1 MALLSTL
8 IDEEEAGRC
17 RIRRSENL
25 KGLEIGADIQFRQ
38 IRRDCCDP
46 RRSVADASTVNR
58 PYSLRTSTRKMRR
71 RAVTTIGRRV
81 VSKDAIAIAT

>member
-1 MALLSTL
+1 L
-8 IDEEEAGRC
+8 
-17 RIRRSENL
+17 
-25 KGLEIGADIQFRQ
+25 RQ

-46 RRSVADASTVNR
+46 IRSVADASTVNR

-81 VSKDAIAIAT
+81 VSKDAIVIAT